1 MDEDGDI
8 RGNRKGGLLWC
19 RLRVECHRLKA
30 NRWPP
35 PRDRYSERGFL
46 FIYLP
51 WNKSP
56 SAPSRGQRAAKDGF
70 RAGQQRLRG
79 RVA

>member
-1 MDEDGDI
+1 MVTSEGTEKVDCCGAVCAWSAT
-8 RGNRKGGLLWC
+8 G
-19 RLRVECHRLKA
+19 LKA